1 MKMAGIRVEKKST
14 KKESTTRFVRE
25 RSRVHVWKDNLLV
38 FTARALMFMN
48 LELWN
53 HFRTALKTEE
63 NQENLYRDAGHRTF
77 QIHTDFCP
85 AAWQTKEK
93 KKSLKS
99 STTCVLA
106 LSL

>member
-1 MKMAGIRVEKKST
+1 M
-14 KKESTTRFVRE
+14 STTRLVRE

-48 LELWN
+48 FELWN
-53 HFRTALKTEE
+53 HFRIAMKTEE
-63 NQENLYRDAGHRTF
+63 NQENLYRDAGPRTF
-77 QIHTDFCP
+77 QIHTDLCP
-85 AAWQTKEK
+85 AVRQTKEY

-99 STTCVLA
+99 SPTCVLL